1 MAQYACGVIIIM
13 VCVCGVPVVSLTARV
28 TARMLVVLSVCWEF
42 CSPVGAQVV

>member
-28 TARMLVVLSVCWEF
+28 TARMRVTGLSGLLG
-42 CSPVGAQVV
+42 S